1 MAIDYAARAL
11 PVLAGA
17 ALALALAACS
27 QTTYGTGTSAGLQT
41 ITDIAKAASLG
52 DKKDPIDFTPRPPVV
67 APPTTAS
74 LPPPGSG
81 PTTTSVA
88 ADWPKD
94 PEVQAATV
102 KAQIA
107 QAQASGRPIT
117 IKQPPKSPPSQEV
130 TGSIDI
136 NSPDNFKTTP
146 AQEAEVKRLLA
157 LSNSGSADA
166 NGNPVRQYL
175 TDPPAGYLAGDPNA
189 PPPTTPEK
197 KPTRAIKW
205 PWQWFSRN

>member
-1 MAIDYAARAL
+1 VPA
-11 PVLAGA
+11 VAGM

-52 DKKDPIDFTPRPPVV
+52 DTKDPIDFTPRPPVV

-81 PTTTSVA
+81 SADSTVA
-88 ADWPKD
+88 ANWPKD
-94 PEVQAATV
+94 PDVQQANV
-102 KAQIA
+102 KAQVAEA
-107 QAQASGRPIT
+107 QANNRPIT
-117 IKQPPKSPPSQEV
+117 IKQAKSTLPSAPAA
-130 TGSIDI
+130 TIDTD
-136 NSPDNFKTTP
+136 SPDNYKTTP
-146 AQEAEVKRLLA
+146 EQQAEVKRLLA
-157 LSNSGSADA
+157 LNNSGGVDA

-189 PPPTTPEK
+189 PAAAAPEK
-197 KPTRAIKW
+197 KPARGLKW
-205 PWQWFSRN
+205 PWQWFSGN